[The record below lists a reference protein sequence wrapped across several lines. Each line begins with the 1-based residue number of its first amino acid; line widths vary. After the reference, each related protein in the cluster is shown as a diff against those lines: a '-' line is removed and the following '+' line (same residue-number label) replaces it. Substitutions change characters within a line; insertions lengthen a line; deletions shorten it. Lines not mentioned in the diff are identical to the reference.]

1 MKGDLLFDIKLYRKP
16 FSLYGEY
23 EQLDYKNTFSIL
35 SECINNGNY
44 ASIKVNKTFYHIGN
58 NTHFR
63 YFVEEFGWMY
73 E

>member
-44 ASIKVNKTFYHIGN
+44 ASIKVNKILIFA
-58 NTHFR
+58 
-63 YFVEEFGWMY
+63 
-73 E
+73 